1 MKRLLE
7 QSQGI
12 MIVND
17 CLIVKRQIWITFSL
31 EQLLKMLLLLLLL
44 LILFLST
51 RRPFAVLHRQYSE
64 LVESLTNQ
72 IMNYHKHII
81 ATVILQD
88 AESHNWGD
96 QRPFY
101 EVLHVHFA
109 FIEA

>member
-1 MKRLLE
+1 
-7 QSQGI
+7 
-12 MIVND
+12 MIVNG
-17 CLIVKRQIWITFSL
+17 CLIVKYEIWITFSL
-31 EQLLKMLLLLLLL
+31 EQLLELLLLLS

-101 EVLHVHFA
+101 EVLHMHFA